1 MKKIF
6 EPFEISTIEN
16 REKKSPTF
24 HFSFCINIHAFINY
38 VLNLMFIV
46 KPTLINPI
54 GFACDLEY
62 IQLFVDGCEI
72 SFEYLFIWNRLAE
85 MFVDYII
92 LIRGNFEMNTY
103 NASVFY

>member
-1 MKKIF
+1 M
-6 EPFEISTIEN
+6 
-16 REKKSPTF
+16 
-24 HFSFCINIHAFINY
+24 
-38 VLNLMFIV
+38 V

-62 IQLFVDGCEI
+62 IQFIICGCEI

-85 MFVDYII
+85 MYVDYII
-92 LIRGNFEMNTY
+92 LIRGKFEMNTY